1 MLYAYRNGRT
11 YLAKSNFNKIRA
23 TKIWSKRLLERGI
36 CIRLMMKELIS
47 KKELKEFG
55 YIIAFGFPLLIG
67 IIIPLVTGHSLKL
80 WTLFISIIFLILGI
94 FKPRLLF
101 YPYKLWMGIGDFL
114 GFINSG
120 IILWLVYIFVLIPI
134 AFAMRLF
141 GYDPLKQKT
150 KNLKTFKEYKTNS
163 SFQ

>member
-1 MLYAYRNGRT
+1 
-11 YLAKSNFNKIRA
+11 
-23 TKIWSKRLLERGI
+23 
-36 CIRLMMKELIS
+36 MMKELIS

-67 IIIPLVTGHSLKL
+67 IIIPLITGHSLKL
-80 WTLFISIIFLILGI
+80 WTLFVSIIFLILGI

-150 KNLKTFKEYKTNS
+150 KNLKTFKEYKTNYTTDLTRI
-163 SFQ
+163 F

>member
-1 MLYAYRNGRT
+1 
-11 YLAKSNFNKIRA
+11 
-23 TKIWSKRLLERGI
+23 
-36 CIRLMMKELIS
+36 MMKELIS

-67 IIIPLVTGHSLKL
+67 IIIPLITGHSLKL
-80 WTLFISIIFLILGI
+80 WTLCISIIFLILGI

-120 IILWLVYIFVLIPI
+120 IILWLVYIFVLFPI

-150 KNLKTFKEYKTNS
+150 KNLKTFKEYKTNYTIDLTRI
-163 SFQ
+163 F

>member
-1 MLYAYRNGRT
+1 
-11 YLAKSNFNKIRA
+11 
-23 TKIWSKRLLERGI
+23 
-36 CIRLMMKELIS
+36 MMKELIS

-67 IIIPLVTGHSLKL
+67 IIIPLITGHSLKL

-150 KNLKTFKEYKTNS
+150 KNLKTFKEYKTNYTIDLTRI
-163 SFQ
+163 F

>member
-1 MLYAYRNGRT
+1 ML
-11 YLAKSNFNKIRA
+11 KK
-23 TKIWSKRLLERGI
+23 
-36 CIRLMMKELIS
+36 LIS
-47 KKELKEFG
+47 KKELREFG
-55 YIIAFGFPLLIG
+55 YIIAFGFPLFIG
-67 IIIPLVTGHSLKL
+67 IIIPLITGHSLKL
-80 WTLFISIIFLILGI
+80 WTLIVSTIFLILGI
-94 FKPRLLF
+94 FKPRFLI

-150 KNLKTFKEYKTNS
+150 KNLKTFKEYKTNYTIDLTRI
-163 SFQ
+163 F

>member
-1 MLYAYRNGRT
+1 
-11 YLAKSNFNKIRA
+11 
-23 TKIWSKRLLERGI
+23 
-36 CIRLMMKELIS
+36 MMKELIS

-67 IIIPLVTGHSLKL
+67 IIIPLITGHSLKL
-80 WTLFISIIFLILGI
+80 WTLFVSIIFLILGI

-150 KNLKTFKEYKTNS
+150 KNLKTFKEYKTNYTIDLTRI
-163 SFQ
+163 F

>member
-1 MLYAYRNGRT
+1 MT
-11 YLAKSNFNKIRA
+11 
-23 TKIWSKRLLERGI
+23 
-36 CIRLMMKELIS
+36 KELIS

-55 YIIAFGFPLLIG
+55 YIIAFGFPLFIG
-67 IIIPLVTGHSLKL
+67 IIIPLITGHSLKL
-80 WTLFISIIFLILGI
+80 WTLFVGTIFLILGI

-150 KNLKTFKEYKTNS
+150 KNLKTFKEYKTNYTIDLTRI
-163 SFQ
+163 F